1 MQKMLREIEKLGAL
15 VEDACDLSRHS
26 SFHIGGISPA
36 VFPKNREQMLATL
49 QLLTESKTRFA
60 VMGYAS
66 NVVFSDQGFD
76 GILIFTGRMNNAT
89 WQGNILAVDA
99 GTSLRSVALAARD
112 RSLTGAEFAY
122 GVPGTVGGAVF
133 MNAGAFGQEMAEI
146 CVKSDYFDTKTLT
159 LGSFV
164 GKDQGFGTR
173 TSIYAEHPEFVI
185 LGATLQL
192 AEGDREEINAR
203 IADQTE
209 RRKRT
214 QPLEYPSA
222 GSVFKRPE
230 GDFAGRLIDV
240 CGLKGVCVGDAC
252 VSEKHAGFIINKG
265 HATAADVRE
274 LVEMIRERVFA
285 QTGVLLECEIR
296 FIG

>member
-1 MQKMLREIEKLGAL
+1 MQKMLREIEKLGAS
-15 VEDACDLSRHS
+15 VEEACDLSCHS

-36 VFPKNREQMLATL
+36 VFPKSREQMLAVL
-49 QLLTESKTRFA
+49 QLLAESKIRFA

-66 NVVFSDQGFD
+66 NVVFADEGFD
-76 GILIFTGRMNNAT
+76 GILVFTGRMRNAI
-89 WQGNILAVDA
+89 WQENILRVDA
-99 GTSLRSVALAARD
+99 GASLRSVALAARD

-146 CVKSDYFDTKTLT
+146 CIKSEYFDTKTLT
-159 LGSFV
+159 VHSFV
-164 GKDQGFGTR
+164 GEEQGFGTR
-173 TSIYAEHPEFVI
+173 KSIYEEHPEYVI
-185 LGATLQL
+185 LGANLRFGT
-192 AEGDREEINAR
+192 GSREEIDAR

-209 RRKRT
+209 RRRRT

-222 GSVFKRPE
+222 GSVFKRPA
-230 GDFAGRLIDV
+230 GNFAGRLIDV

-265 HATAADVRE
+265 RATSADVRA
-274 LVEMIRERVFA
+274 LVDLIRERVLA

-296 FIG
+296 FVR

>member
-1 MQKMLREIEKLGAL
+1 MQKMLRKIEGLGIS
-15 VEDACDLSRHS
+15 VEEKCDLSRHS

-36 VFPKNREQMLATL
+36 VFPKSREQMLAVL
-49 QLLTESKTRFA
+49 QMLSESKTRFA

-76 GILIFTGRMNNAT
+76 GILVFTGRMNNAV
-89 WQGNILAVDA
+89 WQENMLTVDA
-99 GTSLRSVALAARD
+99 GASLRSVALAAQD

-133 MNAGAFGQEMAEI
+133 MNAGAFGQEMANI
-146 CVKSDYFDTKTLT
+146 CVKSEYFDTRSGT
-159 LGSFV
+159 LGLLV
-164 GKDQGFGTR
+164 GTEQGFATR
-173 TSIYAEHPEFVI
+173 SSIYAEHPEFVI
-185 LGATLQL
+185 LNATLQL
-192 AEGDREEINAR
+192 GPGDRAEIDAR

-230 GDFAGRLIDV
+230 GDFAGRLIEASS
-240 CGLKGVCVGDAC
+240 LKGVCVGDAC

-265 HATAADVRE
+265 KATAADVRA
-274 LVEMIRERVFA
+274 LVDLIRERVLD